1 MTTAFDSKAV
11 PVRFHMLRDTDL
23 SARHALISMMADGSG
38 EDTREME
45 LGTAAH
51 AILFNTDRVVAAPMK
66 RDDRS
71 AKYQAFERENAGAL
85 ILTPTDYDKAH
96 RLAAAVRAN
105 VLANEMIQ
113 AREAIFEK
121 TVIMDWEGEP
131 YSGRKCRM
139 TPDLVIPNA
148 LIADF
153 KTSKS
158 ASPAKW
164 PYLMRDYD
172 IAGQLA
178 WYSVPYPAA
187 TDHYTVVVEKGTN
200 IVQIYKVDHDSMA
213 KAWERNLERLTKLR
227 QIEESGAWPAYSADE
242 VLVVQQASAW
252 PSPSMAA

>member
-1 MTTAFDSKAV
+1 MDNNIFPWNV

-23 SARHALISMMADGSG
+23 SARHAFISLVSDGSG
-38 EDTREME
+38 EESREME

-96 RLAAAVRAN
+96 KLADAVRAN
-105 VLANEMIQ
+105 PVAREMVE

-121 TVIMDWEGEP
+121 TVILDWEGEP

-158 ASPAKW
+158 AAPSKW

-178 WYSVPYPAA
+178 WYSVAYPAA
-187 TDHYTVVVEKGTN
+187 VDHFTVVVEKGTN
-200 IVQIYKVDHDSMA
+200 IVQVYKVDEASMQ
-213 KAWERNLERLTKLR
+213 KAWERNLERLAKLR
-227 QIEESGAWPAYSADE
+227 QFEETGAWPAYSADE
-242 VLVVQQASAW
+242 VLVVEQASAW
-252 PSPSMAA
+252 PTPSVAA